1 MADGWFAAI
10 ELLLVFGGVA
20 AWIVWELR
28 SLKRYEKPNDKR
40 SKDKDLPS

>member
-10 ELLLVFGGVA
+10 ELLLVFGGVM

-28 SLKRYEKPNDKR
+28 SLKRAKAR
-40 SKDKDLPS
+40 DLDSNNKADRQP

>member
-28 SLKRYEKPNDKR
+28 SLKRYDRER
-40 SKDKDLPS
+40 KDKDMIP

>member
-10 ELLLVFGGVA
+10 ELLLVFGGVM

-28 SLKRYEKPNDKR
+28 SLRRDKR
-40 SKDKDLPS
+40 ERKDKDAQS

>member
-20 AWIVWELR
+20 AWITWELQ
-28 SLKRYEKPNDKR
+28 SLKRHDRHER
-40 SKDKDLPS
+40 ERKDKDLRS